1 MTGKLITFEGIDG
14 VGKTTISKEVT
25 EELKKINDNIVYINK
40 KDISIYE
47 TAYVNQHMQAVK
59 SVLWDYDP
67 KERLFDLGD
76 NHWLY
81 LNLSWFSALYDAA
94 IKKELEK
101 GKIVIVDGWYYKL
114 YSRFVIKNKYKEE
127 TLRYLFF
134 NVPEPDL
141 VYYLTADFQ
150 TILSRRT
157 ELLPTEMGEMDANKK
172 LLNNNF
178 HNFINY
184 QEKVKHIMDNLSIT
198 KGWKSFINDDFTKC
212 VNSITIDILNRI

>member
-127 TLRYLFF
+127 TLKYLFF